1 MLVRYHNSLI
11 PKPFRAWNLTSRK
24 GGGEFFM
31 KYYTYLI
38 LAITFYAISFVLSI
52 ILMIFNIVYP
62 EILIFVLAVLFH
74 HFGIVYVK
82 D

>member
-1 MLVRYHNSLI
+1 MESNQ
-11 PKPFRAWNLTSRK
+11 PKR
-24 GGGEFFM
+24 GGESFM
-31 KYYTYLI
+31 KYNTYLNI
-38 LAITFYAISFVLSI
+38 AIAFYAVTVVFSI

-62 EILIFVLAVLFH
+62 EILIFILAVLFH